1 MLAMADNRDKATIT
15 ENDVRDEAGN
25 LIVAGSDTTAV
36 TLTYLVWAVLKRPE
50 LRRELEEEVSGLS
63 QDLTF
68 DELSQAPLLNSVIE
82 ETLRLYGAAPGA
94 LPRTVPP
101 SGVDMLGYFLP
112 GGTVVSTQAYNIH
125 RDPNIFPNPLE

>member
-25 LIVAGSDTTAV
+25 LIVAGSDTTSV
-36 TLTYLVWAVLKRPE
+36 TLTYLVWAVLKRHE
-50 LRRELEEEVSGLS
+50 LRKELEEEVSGLS

-112 GGTVVSTQAYNIH
+112 GDTVVST
-125 RDPNIFPNPLE
+125 